1 MHPTEVPTFK
11 KKYSICNP
19 NQSTRLNRPGLIPKF
34 RNAPTPTQTHSISY
48 APNQHGVGECIT
60 IGPRFW
66 RRVQIDLCTSLLPR
80 WPRFRPRWL
89 ALVDN
94 AVNLVEKCLV
104 LMQNTSLSYFS
115 TSFLLFNLVFNE
127 VTTLSTSLSTWLP
140 RFQRGNHVLY
150 LVLCLVLCS
159 MPRSMFYASFYASF

>member
-1 MHPTEVPTFK
+1 MINDLWCKQINLKSVF
-11 KKYSICNP
+11 Y
-19 NQSTRLNRPGLIPKF
+19 
-34 RNAPTPTQTHSISY
+34 
-48 APNQHGVGECIT
+48 GVGESIT
-60 IGPRFW
+60 IGPRF
-66 RRVQIDLCTSLLPR
+66 RRCVQIERSTSLLPR

-127 VTTLSTSLSTWLP
+127 VTNYLPSYRRGYLVFNEVTTFSTSFYAS
-140 RFQRGNHVLY
+140 FY
-150 LVLCLVLCS
+150 DLCLVLCS
-159 MPRSMFYASFYASF
+159 MPHFMPRFMPRFNLFRLIRRYITR